1 MVRSKVT
8 AKLKL
13 LPEGIFPG
21 VRLELDDVYSGLPN
35 VRPDNFVIA
44 IFPTQ
49 VTFSVLELPIATDP
63 KFSGDVQV
71 RGIATGDPKP
81 C

>member
-13 LPEGIFPG
+13 VPEAIFPG
-21 VRLELDDVYSGLPN
+21 GRLELDAVYSVLPN

-44 IFPTQ
+44 IFATQ
-49 VTFSVLELPIATDP
+49 LTFSVLELPIATDP
-63 KFSGDVQV
+63 KFTGDVQV
-71 RGIATGDPKP
+71 RGIATGEPKP